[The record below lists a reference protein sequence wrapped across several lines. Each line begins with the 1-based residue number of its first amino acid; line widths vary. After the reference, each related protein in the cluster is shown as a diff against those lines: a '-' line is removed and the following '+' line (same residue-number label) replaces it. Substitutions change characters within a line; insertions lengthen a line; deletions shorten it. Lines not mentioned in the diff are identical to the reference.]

1 MKNDVKAEII
11 QNMDPKFA
19 ADLMKSIADKKLPN

>member
-11 QNMDPKFA
+11 ENMDPGFA
-19 ADLMKSIADKKLPN
+19 ADIMKNIADRKISN